1 MKTHRRNKAQIGQLF
16 PVIQKLSREL
26 SLEALTKY
34 AEGLLSRATSAA
46 ESRRV
51 IVAET
56 QSKRIHGLFV
66 YKVENSLD
74 CGRSLVLQSLVLPGL
89 GRTTVAT
96 ALYDSIRRLA
106 AKTGACVFA
115 IEAPP
120 KTKWAM
126 EFFRKQGQPVIN

>member
-1 MKTHRRNKAQIGQLF
+1 MKTHRHHKAQIGQLF

-56 QSKRIHGLFV
+56 QSKRIHSLFV

-106 AKTGACVFA
+106 AKTGVSVFA

-120 KTKWAM
+120 ETKWVM

>member
-1 MKTHRRNKAQIGQLF
+1 MKTHRRHKAQIGQLF

-26 SLEALTKY
+26 SLEALTEY

-74 CGRSLVLQSLVLPGL
+74 CGRSLVIQSLVLPEL

-96 ALYDSIRRLA
+96 VLYDSIRRLA
-106 AKTGACVFA
+106 VKTGACVFA

-120 KTKWAM
+120 ETKWAM